1 MAPPEHTSDKRL
13 SWPSLRLT
21 CSGRFTHIVVTRR
34 LQADHRTYE
43 SKIVLRY
50 KLFVSQIVTTILYT
64 PHLSH
69 LFKRQLFIRQC
80 NIICYAKEVL
90 FCSPTR
96 VCLPVCL
103 SVCPHKNWKLL
114 FSHWCHLVW
123 VCVMVKLRSFIL
135 NFCDIK
141 ISFFYILV
149 TIYFDLWACEKYRI
163 VTQQTLRGRVHSCQ
177 TGGGRARHSSH
188 NLFSRCFC
196 VSV

>member
-141 ISFFYILV
+141 ISFFLH
-149 TIYFDLWACEKYRI
+149 FGDNLLRPLSLWEISNRHA
-163 VTQQTLRGRVHSCQ
+163 TNAA
-177 TGGGRARHSSH
+177 RASP
-188 NLFSRCFC
+188 
-196 VSV
+196 